1 MMGREGIVFAVVSFS
16 FSNATSSGG
25 RLSFFSFIL
34 LFSGSSFSLA
44 FFFFLSRVH
53 SLSLSLSL
61 SRFLFLLFSSSR
73 PLMPDENCTAATVVQ
88 QRKRQLLCLSF
99 SVWFHV
105 CSWTVNI
112 RSFFLPSHIVLLS
125 LCAHTFI
132 LFLLYKIATIFL
144 LFPKSICLVYFLSL
158 LY

>member
-53 SLSLSLSL
+53 SLSLSL